1 MSSTGVSGPSKAP
14 AIRANPAL
22 QTYYESQESYL
33 VYEVVLRGSHHFG
46 FYEKDT
52 YWPFPVGRSL
62 ERMEAKLLSA
72 LALPSGSQ
80 ILDAGCGFGPVAIS
94 MAKKGMR
101 VTAIDIIDH
110 HVTKAR
116 RNVEKAGLPKGQVTV
131 EKMDYQHMESIAD
144 ESHDGV
150 YTLQAMGHATDAKAA
165 AAGFFRILKPG
176 GRIAFF
182 EAQRS
187 RTSDDYDEGDELAGH
202 LKLVNEYTAMPT
214 NELSRED
221 YFKDL
226 LEDAGFVDVEVRDYS
241 ENIRP
246 QLRLFYALVVVPWF
260 FIRLL
265 GLEKNFT
272 NMICATSGYIGQPR
286 WKFVGVSAT
295 KPGPGIEGAKTK

>member
-1 MSSTGVSGPSKAP
+1 MTSTEAAGTGKAP

-131 EKMDYQHMESIAD
+131 EKMDYQHLESIAS
-144 ESHDGV
+144 ESHD
-150 YTLQAMGHATDAKAA
+150 DAKAA
-165 AAGFFRILKPG
+165 ATGFFRILKPG

-187 RTSDDYDEGDELAGH
+187 RTSGDYDEGDELAGH

-226 LEDAGFVDVEVRDYS
+226 LEDAGFVDVEFTLPPGTREPREHWSYS
-241 ENIRP
+241 
-246 QLRLFYALVVVPWF
+246 AL
-260 FIRLL
+260 
-265 GLEKNFT
+265 K
-272 NMICATSGYIGQPR
+272 A
-286 WKFVGVSAT
+286 
-295 KPGPGIEGAKTK
+295 